1 VTKKASE
8 KEKEEEERDLDDE
21 EQGPEDDKP
30 MSFWDHLGE
39 LRTRVVYSLIAL
51 IIGCA
56 ITWFSKEKLLAKI
69 TDPFCA
75 SWKAHAVPG
84 ACNLHFS
91 TPGGD
96 FAAYF
101 TLALIGGFAI
111 AAPVI
116 FYQLWA
122 FVAPGLYAKEK
133 KYVIPFVVAST
144 FLFVSGGFFAFKF
157 ALPLT
162 FGYFLSMSG
171 SVEGA
176 VTVTPTIMMEEYI
189 DFVVKILLG
198 FGAIFEIPILFTFL
212 SLAGVVN
219 HKQMLR
225 WARYYIFAAF
235 LIAGILTPPDW
246 ASQLVM
252 AIPASGLYFLSV
264 GLVFIF
270 QKKSA
275 LKAWEDREQEKADA
289 KKKEED
295 DKAAEEKKKRKKT
308 KPKSK
313 TKGAVA

>member
-1 VTKKASE
+1 MTKKV
-8 KEKEEEERDLDDE
+8 EERDALDE
-21 EQGPEDDKP
+21 EDEAEAEGPEDDRP
-30 MSFWDHLGE
+30 MSFWDHLSE
-39 LRTRVVYSLIAL
+39 LRSRIVYSLVAL
-51 IIGCA
+51 IIGCG
-56 ITWFSKEKLLAKI
+56 ITWIEKAKLLATI
-69 TDPFCA
+69 TEPFCA
-75 SWKAHAVPG
+75 SWTAHAVPG

-91 TPGGD
+91 TPGGS

-101 TLALIGGFAI
+101 NLSLIGGFAL

-133 KYVIPFVVAST
+133 KYVIPFVLAST
-144 FLFVSGGFFAFKF
+144 FLFVSGGYFAFRF

-162 FGYFLSMSG
+162 FGYFLGMSG

-176 VTVTPTIMMEEYI
+176 VTVTPTIMMEDYI

-212 SLAGVVN
+212 ALVGVVN

-252 AIPASGLYFLSV
+252 AIPACGLYFMSV
-264 GLVFIF
+264 GLVFVF

-275 LKAWEDREQEKADA
+275 LRAWEAREKEKEDA
-289 KKKEED
+289 KKAEEEEK
-295 DKAAEEKKKRKKT
+295 KAAERKAKKRKAKKAT
-308 KPKSK
+308 
-313 TKGAVA
+313 A